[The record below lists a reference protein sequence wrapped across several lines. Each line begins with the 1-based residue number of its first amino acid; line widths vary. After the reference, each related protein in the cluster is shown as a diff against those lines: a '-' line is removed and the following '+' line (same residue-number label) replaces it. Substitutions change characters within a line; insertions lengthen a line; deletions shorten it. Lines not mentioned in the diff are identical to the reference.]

1 MEERK
6 KIIACGWFENEMEK
20 VVVNAAELMQTE
32 VDRFRSSQSLLI
44 DYYHAIQGKLI
55 PGLP

>member
-1 MEERK
+1 
-6 KIIACGWFENEMEK
+6 MEK

-55 PGLP
+55 LGLP